1 MDNGNNDVNVTQ
13 MSAKE
18 TKSLLAFWI
27 WVLASF
33 GAVIIVA
40 LIKPINWLAAPITG
54 QLMAVLAIVFMV
66 KGKKK
71 KIGTIL
77 FYLMFIVTGI
87 AMIVLPILSKFF
99 KIELPQETVLWLALA
114 VGFIIVLVPIVRYI
128 YCSKKYTEE
137 VDAVCIDNYVRYGSG
152 GDFLKTP
159 VYKFTYMGRRFVV
172 HNNNY
177 TTYGNPKIDQEVKL
191 LIDPEDP
198 ESFFDKK
205 RGFKQ
210 IFGGLFIGGIF
221 LAISIL
227 GLVID
232 YLHPWG

>member
-18 TKSLLAFWI
+18 TKGLMAFWI

-71 KIGTIL
+71 KKKIGTIL

-87 AMIVLPILSKFF
+87 AIISTYFIL
-99 KIELPQETVLWLALA
+99 
-114 VGFIIVLVPIVRYI
+114 
-128 YCSKKYTEE
+128 
-137 VDAVCIDNYVRYGSG
+137 
-152 GDFLKTP
+152 
-159 VYKFTYMGRRFVV
+159 
-172 HNNNY
+172 
-177 TTYGNPKIDQEVKL
+177 
-191 LIDPEDP
+191 
-198 ESFFDKK
+198 
-205 RGFKQ
+205 
-210 IFGGLFIGGIF
+210 
-221 LAISIL
+221 
-227 GLVID
+227 
-232 YLHPWG
+232 